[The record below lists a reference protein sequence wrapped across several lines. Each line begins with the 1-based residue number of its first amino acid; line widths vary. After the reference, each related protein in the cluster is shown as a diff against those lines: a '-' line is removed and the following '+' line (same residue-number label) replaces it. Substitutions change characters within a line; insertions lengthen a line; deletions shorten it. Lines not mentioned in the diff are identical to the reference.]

1 MPQQESKA
9 PEKQVKK
16 SVRRPTGANGEAAPA
31 AKGGVA
37 APVAKGGGAAPV
49 AKGGGAATRLNGGAP
64 ITNIEEL
71 QAVLEGE
78 AGQATPA
85 EAPAKGG
92 GKKAGRKGQ
101 TAATADA
108 SQNSAG
114 EEGGKKARKG
124 RKDKVIRDS
133 FTMPRN
139 DYDKIGELKKRLQ
152 HLGVAAKKSEL
163 LRAGLHALEQ
173 LSDAQLKQRIEGVEK
188 IKTGRPG

>member
-16 SVRRPTGANGEAAPA
+16 TVRRSTGANGEAASA
-31 AKGGVA
+31 ARS
-37 APVAKGGGAAPV
+37 GA
-49 AKGGGAATRLNGGAP
+49 GATRLNGGAQ
-64 ITNIEEL
+64 ITKIEEL

-78 AGQATPA
+78 AGQAAPA

-92 GKKAGRKGQ
+92 GKKVGRKGQ
-101 TAATADA
+101 APAADA
-108 SQNSAG
+108 AQNSAG
-114 EEGGKKARKG
+114 EEGGKKTRKG
-124 RKDKVIRDS
+124 KKDKVIRDS

-139 DYDKIGELKKRLQ
+139 DYAKIGELKKRLQ
-152 HLGVAAKKSEL
+152 HLGLAAKKSEL

>member
-16 SVRRPTGANGEAAPA
+16 TVRRPAGANGEAAPA
-31 AKGGVA
+31 ARSGA
-37 APVAKGGGAAPV
+37 GAA
-49 AKGGGAATRLNGGAP
+49 RLNGGAP

-78 AGQATPA
+78 AGPTTPA
-85 EAPAKGG
+85 EAPARGG

-101 TAATADA
+101 AAAADA
-108 SQNSAG
+108 AQNSAG

-124 RKDKVIRDS
+124 KKDKVIRDS

-152 HLGVAAKKSEL
+152 HLGLAAKKSEL

-173 LSDAQLKQRIEGVEK
+173 LSDAQLKQRVEGVEK

>member
-16 SVRRPTGANGEAAPA
+16 TVRRPAGANGEAASA
-31 AKGGVA
+31 ARSGGSA
-37 APVAKGGGAAPV
+37 A
-49 AKGGGAATRLNGGAP
+49 RLNGGAP

-78 AGQATPA
+78 ASPATPA

-101 TAATADA
+101 AAAVADA

-124 RKDKVIRDS
+124 KKDKVIRDS

-152 HLGVAAKKSEL
+152 HLGLAAKKSEL